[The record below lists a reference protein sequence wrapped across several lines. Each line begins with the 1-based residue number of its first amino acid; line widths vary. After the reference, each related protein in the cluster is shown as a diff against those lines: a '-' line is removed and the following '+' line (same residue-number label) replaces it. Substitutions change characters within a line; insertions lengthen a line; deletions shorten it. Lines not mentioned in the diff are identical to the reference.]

1 MHCVVLMYFPS
12 VLCWMSIYE
21 YLIYNKSSAVA
32 EMGNHLATIDM
43 GQKWGG
49 ADVALSVG
57 GAVSPFNSVA
67 WAEAY
72 LHPAVWPQ
80 YTNVTDRQDRQTV
93 QHVLDG
99 GPVQRSRIIGR
110 TVTVTV
116 TQKLVP
122 EISEEHFGN
131 QGWLNSSGSSSSNA
145 V

>member
-1 MHCVVLMYFPS
+1 
-12 VLCWMSIYE
+12 MSIYE
-21 YLIYNKSSAVA
+21 YLICNKSSAVA

-43 GQKWGG
+43 GQKWG

-57 GAVSPFNSVA
+57 GAGSPFNSVA

-80 YTNVTDRQDRQTV
+80 YTNVTDRQVRQTV

-99 GPVQRSRIIGR
+99 GPVQRSRSIGR

-122 EISEEHFGN
+122 EIAEDHF
-131 QGWLNSSGSSSSNA
+131 
-145 V
+145 